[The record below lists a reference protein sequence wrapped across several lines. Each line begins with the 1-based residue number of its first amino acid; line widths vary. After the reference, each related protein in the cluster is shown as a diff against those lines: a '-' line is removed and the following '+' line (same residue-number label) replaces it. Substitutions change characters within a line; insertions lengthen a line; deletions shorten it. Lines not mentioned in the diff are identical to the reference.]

1 MIFLDSLENR
11 IAPLTVLDWQAS
23 HEINKASQL
32 KLTATKGLPKS
43 GRIIF
48 RGKEYIAV
56 GVEETKSKGE
66 EVEIFAEESI
76 TELAGKLI
84 SDNRPKT
91 LLAALTAIT
100 SGTRWQ
106 IGEFPET
113 TGRSLS
119 FFRISAL
126 EALKK
131 TLEAYGLEMETEYI
145 FSGRTITRKLHL
157 RTRIGESR
165 GRRTTLNT
173 DATEIKRTFQDDQV
187 ITRLYGYGKGE
198 ELESGAYGRRINV
211 ASVNEGFEYIED
223 DDARIAYGI
232 GKNRLH
238 YEGVLIYE
246 DIEDPQELLDAM
258 TADFQILKTPKI
270 TYEGKIVDLG
280 LHDDKLG
287 DDITVLDE
295 TLGISVKGRILKLVE
310 TPKEKKATIGNL
322 LPSIGSDIARI
333 KNLEQRIQDYD
344 ILRNALINVD
354 SRDYLQGVIDRINTE
369 LNATSG
375 WASLAPG
382 RGIVIPNAPT
392 EAEATQIIELG
403 GGFLRIA
410 NSKDQFGNWEF
421 RTIADGRGVIATEI
435 IAGILTGGS
444 VSFNLEAGTF
454 LIGDPDDPSLYW
466 DGANLLIDGQ
476 NIEFRAN
483 ESLTQVISSE
493 ISTSPVI
500 EEMSD
505 ELKEYTDT
513 EASILRSEITATA
526 SSWEIS
532 LTEIREQQDL
542 TDEDIQEL
550 MTYLRYS
557 GGVLELGESGS
568 PMTLQLTNEQMQ
580 FLESGAVVMYI
591 NGRKVY
597 VDSLEVLSSII
608 IGAHLIEKYQI
619 DGVDDTI
626 VRKV

>member
-48 RGKEYIAV
+48 GGKEYIAA
-56 GVEETKSKGE
+56 GVEEAKSKSE

-76 TELAGKLI
+76 AELAGKLI
-84 SDNRPKT
+84 SDSRPNT

-165 GRRTTLNT
+165 GRRTTINT
-173 DATEIKRTFQDDQV
+173 DATEIKRIFQDDQA

-211 ASVNEGFEYIED
+211 ASVNEGLEYIED

-280 LHDDKLG
+280 IYDDKLG
-287 DDITVLDE
+287 DDITILDE
-295 TLGISVKGRILKLVE
+295 TLGISIKGRILKLVE

-322 LPSIGSDIARI
+322 LPGVGSEIARI

-354 SRDYLQGVIDRINTE
+354 SRDYLQGVMDRINTE
-369 LNATSG
+369 LNATG
-375 WASLAPG
+375 GYASLIPG
-382 RGIVIPNAPT
+382 RGIIIPNAAT

-410 NSKDQFGNWEF
+410 NSKDQYGNWVF

-435 IAGILTGGS
+435 IAGILTGGN

-454 LIGDPDDPSLYW
+454 LIGDPDDPNLYW

-500 EEMSD
+500 EEMSG

-526 SSWEIS
+526 TSWEIS

-542 TDEDIQEL
+542 TDGDIQEL